1 MKRPAFTL
9 IELLVVTATVL
20 VLVTLSAAAVSG
32 ARSSQRKS
40 HTRVT
45 ISKINDILMSQW
57 RTYPSQSVVLP
68 TVAPFNDPTKWNKN
82 NYKRWNRIT
91 GDMPANWQDVEV
103 VASNNLFQTRA
114 QKTYRQFWSQNG
126 TRLTDQYSDGEC
138 LFLTVMYG
146 GFAGCLDCAGLR
158 AGKDFRD
165 TDGPDITGDGIPD
178 GDGCPEF
185 IDAWGNPLG
194 FVLWP
199 AGLTTPDGNL
209 FFSNG
214 INSSDKLTYEL
225 RPLVFSAGPNGEYG
239 IDVGATSNL
248 DKLED
253 CGLPSANT
261 NLGSVLNSFDAAD
274 NITNFDAEFRR

>member
-40 HTRVT
+40 QTRVT

-57 RTYPSQSVVLP
+57 RTYPSQVGSPSDIRL
-68 TVAPFNDPTKWNKN
+68 
-82 NYKRWNRIT
+82 RIT
-91 GDMPANWQDVEV
+91 GDLPPNWTDVAAI
-103 VASNNLFQTRA
+103 ASSPLLYKTRA
-114 QKTYRQFWSQNG
+114 QNTYRAFWNQTGG
-126 TRLTDQYSDGEC
+126 TPGATYADGEC
-138 LFLTVMYG
+138 LFLSVMYG

-158 AGKDFRD
+158 AGKDFQD
-165 TDGPDITGDGIPD
+165 TDGDN
-178 GDGCPEF
+178 CPEF

-199 AGLTTPDGNL
+199 IGLKAPGSSSS
-209 FFSNG
+209 FFNTASG
-214 INSSDKLTYEL
+214 DQLTFTM
-225 RPLVFSAGPNGEYG
+225 RPLIFSAGPNGSYG
-239 IDVGATSNL
+239 IDVGGGVESNL
-248 DKLED
+248 VQSFSCLNIVQQNSFPDAYD
-253 CGLPSANT
+253 S
-261 NLGSVLNSFDAAD
+261 LGSVISGKESAAAD

>member
-40 HTRVT
+40 QTRVT

-57 RTYPSQSVVLP
+57 RTYPSQSVKTLSAW
-68 TVAPFNDPTKWNKN
+68 TRDQ
-82 NYKRWNRIT
+82 YKRCYRMT
-91 GDMPANWQDVEV
+91 GDMPPNWEDVKVIYQNSSGE
-103 VASNNLFQTRA
+103 FTTRA
-114 QKTYRQFWSQNG
+114 QQTYRNFWYQKTVTQLPS
-126 TRLTDQYSDGEC
+126 DQYADGEC

-158 AGKDFRD
+158 AGKDFAD
-165 TDGPDITGDGIPD
+165 TDSDGAQ
-178 GDGCPEF
+178 EF

-199 AGLTTPDGNL
+199 AGLVTPDGSA
-209 FFSNG
+209 FFPLG
-214 INSSDKLTYEL
+214 DLASDKLTYEL
-225 RPLVFSAGPNGEYG
+225 RPLIFSAGPNGQYG
-239 IDVGATSNL
+239 INIGGSRESDAVTTATFSNL
-248 DKLED
+248 SLLQN
-253 CGLPSANT
+253 CGLPSAN
-261 NLGSVLNSFDAAD
+261 NSLGSALNSSSAAD